1 MPLPLL
7 KPMGQSRRGVSH
19 LMEAQRPPLILR
31 ILQVQIKLPEGAEP
45 PRLESPHAVIDPSAL
60 MTAKADA
67 VE

>member
-1 MPLPLL
+1 MPLSLL
-7 KPMGQSRRGVSH
+7 KLMGRSRRGVKI
-19 LMEAQRPPLILR
+19 MEAQVRH
-31 ILQVQIKLPEGAEP
+31 P